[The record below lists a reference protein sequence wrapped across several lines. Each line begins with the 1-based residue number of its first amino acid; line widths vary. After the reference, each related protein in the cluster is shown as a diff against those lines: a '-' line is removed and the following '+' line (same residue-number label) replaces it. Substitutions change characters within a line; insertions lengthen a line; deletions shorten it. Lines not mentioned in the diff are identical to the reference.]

1 MPDSANS
8 HGMGAWIRRLLARPG
23 WLAVW
28 CVLSAFGT
36 YACMYGFRKP
46 FTAATFDGTGWG
58 DALKVWYVTAQV
70 LGYTLS
76 KFIGI
81 KVVSEMPAERRAKAL
96 IGLILGAH
104 SALLAFA
111 LTPAPDSRLWL
122 VVKSTCLF
130 ANGLPLGMV
139 FGLVLGF
146 LEGRRM
152 TELFVAGL
160 CTSFILAS
168 GFTKTVGAFL
178 LETGVADHWMPFTA
192 GLVFLLPL
200 IVFVSMLARIPP
212 PDETDIVVRSERST
226 MTGAERWAM
235 FRRHGWSLGAILLA
249 YLLITVLRGVR
260 DDFAP
265 EIWGAL
271 GHAVDSTVFARS
283 EFVVGMVVLLVSAL
297 VVLFRDN
304 RRGFFCSLWM
314 SAGGLALALCS
325 VAAWQGQLLNPFA
338 FMVVLGIGMYIPYV
352 AVHTSLFERLIA
364 MTREKGNIG
373 YLMYLADSCGYL
385 GVCLLMFGK
394 TALSPG
400 DDFLAFFMPLC
411 WSLLAATLVLFAIA
425 ILIYRRRFPRESI
438 RKPEPVSS

>member
-1 MPDSANS
+1 MTHSAS
-8 HGMGAWIRRLLARPG
+8 EITMTRLLRRPG
-23 WLAVW
+23 ILALW
-28 CVLSAFGT
+28 CVLASFGT

-46 FTAATFDGTGWG
+46 FTAATFEGTGWG

-81 KVVSEMPAERRAKAL
+81 KVVSEMPPERRARSLLAF
-96 IGLILGAH
+96 IGVAH
-104 SALLAFA
+104 LALLAFA
-111 LTPAPDSRLWL
+111 LTPAPS
-122 VVKSTCLF
+122 STPWVLLKAACLF

-168 GFTKTVGAFL
+168 GVTKTAGAML
-178 LETGVADHWMPFTA
+178 LGAGVADHWMPFTA
-192 GLVFLLPL
+192 GLIFLLPL
-200 IVFVSMLARIPP
+200 VGFVWMLARIPP
-212 PDETDIVVRSERST
+212 PDETDVVARSERST

-235 FRRHGWSLGAILLA
+235 FRRHGWSLGAILFA

-265 EIWGAL
+265 EIWEAL
-271 GHAVDSTVFARS
+271 GHKIDATVFARS
-283 EFVVGMVVLLVSAL
+283 EFVVGMVVLVVSAL

-314 SAGGLALALCS
+314 STGGLAVALAS
-325 VAAWQGQLLNPFA
+325 VAAWQADRLSPFA
-338 FMVVLGIGMYIPYV
+338 FMVVLGIGMYVPYV

-373 YLMYLADSCGYL
+373 YLMYLADSAGYL
-385 GVCLLMFGK
+385 GVCVLMFGK
-394 TALSPG
+394 TAVAGG
-400 DDFLAFFMPLC
+400 DDFLAFFLPLC
-411 WSLLAATLVLFAIA
+411 WVILATTLVLFAIA
-425 ILIYRRRFPRESI
+425 LGLYRHRFPRAAVPKAAPLS
-438 RKPEPVSS
+438 P

>member
-1 MPDSANS
+1 MNTTRS
-8 HGMGAWIRRLLARPG
+8 GILTRLLASPG
-23 WLAVW
+23 GLALW
-28 CVLSAFGT
+28 CVLASFGT

-46 FTAATFDGTGWG
+46 FTAASYVGTEWG

-70 LGYTLS
+70 LGYTVS

-81 KVVSEMPAERRAKAL
+81 KVVSEMPRARRARALLGL
-96 IGLILGAH
+96 IGIAH
-104 SALLAFA
+104 LALLGFA
-111 LTPAPDSRLWL
+111 LTPAPWGLVWL
-122 VVKSTCLF
+122 FC
-130 ANGLPLGMV
+130 NGLPLGMV

-160 CTSFILAS
+160 CTSFILA
-168 GFTKTVGAFL
+168 GGITKTVGAGL
-178 LETGVADHWMPFTA
+178 LEAGVTDAWMPFTA
-192 GLVFLLPL
+192 GLIFLLPL
-200 IVFVSMLARIPP
+200 VIFVAMLARIPP
-212 PDETDIVVRSERST
+212 PDDADVVARSERST

-265 EIWGAL
+265 EVWSAL

-283 EFVVGMVVLLVSAL
+283 ELVVGLTVLVISAL

-314 SAGGLALALCS
+314 SAGGLALALAS
-325 VAAWQGQLLNPFA
+325 VAAWQRGAVAPFT
-338 FMVVLGIGMYIPYV
+338 FMVLLGIGMYVPYV

-373 YLMYLADSCGYL
+373 YLMYLADSAGYL
-385 GVCLLMFGK
+385 GVCILMFGK
-394 TALSPG
+394 TALRSDG
-400 DDFLAFFMPLC
+400 DFLGFFLPLC
-411 WSLLAATLVLFAIA
+411 WILLGTALALFAIA
-425 ILIYRRRFPRESI
+425 LALYRWRFPRAAV
-438 RKPEPVSS
+438 PEPAPLSS